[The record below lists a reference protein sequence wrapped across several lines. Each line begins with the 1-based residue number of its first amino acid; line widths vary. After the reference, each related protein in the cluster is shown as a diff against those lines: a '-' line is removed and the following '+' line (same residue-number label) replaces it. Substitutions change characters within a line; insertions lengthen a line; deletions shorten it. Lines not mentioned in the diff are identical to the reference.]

1 MSMLEHHASLLVRA
15 IFVENMALAYFLGM
29 CSFLAVSK
37 RIKTAIGLGLAVT
50 FVLVITVPLNNL
62 ILRGVLREGAL
73 AWVSPQLATV
83 DLSFL
88 VFLTFIG
95 TIAAVVQV
103 VEMVVEKYTPG
114 LHAALGVFLPLIAV
128 NCAILGAALFMDQR
142 DYGFAESVTFGVG
155 SGIGWFLA
163 VVALA
168 AVREK
173 LRYSNPPAALRGL
186 GLTFMVVGLMAIC
199 FMAFAGIQL

>member
-1 MSMLEHHASLLVRA
+1 
-15 IFVENMALAYFLGM
+15 M
-29 CSFLAVSK
+29 CSFLAVSR

-50 FVLVITVPLNNL
+50 FVLAITVPLNNI
-62 ILRGVLREGAL
+62 ILRNVLREGAL
-73 AWVSPQLATV
+73 AWLSPSLADL

-88 VFLTFIG
+88 IFLTFIG
-95 TIAAVVQV
+95 TIAATVQV
-103 VEMVVEKYTPG
+103 VEMVIDKYAPA
-114 LHAALGVFLPLIAV
+114 LYAALGVFLPLIAV
-128 NCAILGAALFMDQR
+128 NCAILGGALFMDQR
-142 DYGFAESVTFGVG
+142 DYTLGESVTFGIG

-168 AVREK
+168 SVREK
-173 LRYSNPPAALRGL
+173 LRYSNPPPALRGL